1 MLTQEEVKRMS
12 TNAKGFFAENR
23 AKKALISEGYS
34 VTKITEDKACNDF
47 TIQKEGVKSIAEIK
61 GAVDYGYT
69 KFFCEVAQKRAE
81 DILWDTSFWIG
92 QEIHFFL
99 YYSFSEDTTYLYD
112 GKLFKAKTFR
122 LMEENKGKKDEDKL
136 IKPNKTDT
144 GNGFTFDKEDK
155 DMGFLCKIKHITATI
170 I

>member
-1 MLTQEEVKRMS
+1 MLTKEEVKRMS

-23 AKKALISEGYS
+23 AKKALISQGYS
-34 VTKITEDKACNDF
+34 VSKITEDKACNDF
-47 TIQKEGVKSIAEIK
+47 IIEKEGVKSVAEIK

-81 DILWDTSFWIG
+81 DTLWDTSFWIG
-92 QEIHFFL
+92 QDIHFFL

-112 GKLFKAKTFR
+112 GKLFKAKTFEMMKSHR
-122 LMEENKGKKDEDKL
+122 ENKVL
-136 IKPNKTDT
+136 FNISADT
-144 GNGFTFDKEDK
+144 GRGFTFDKEDK
-155 DMGFLCKIKHITATI
+155 EMGYLGKIKHITATI